1 LVKLSEDPKYGFAI
15 GRVRA
20 LEPALLDRA
29 RYERF
34 VRARTGEE
42 LGAALAE
49 TAYGKFMEG
58 GATVVAQ
65 ALETAARANFD
76 FFSTYALDEWL
87 LELFSVNTAFRAIK
101 EAVKTALASGQDS
114 ASVPVQLTESLQSM
128 DIDRTVAA
136 AFAAYSA
143 SRNPATADTVLDRSM
158 HQIQLQLA
166 HASEFLSGYFAIHAD
181 IENLRTL
188 ARLKLSGGAEKA
200 TAGETA
206 AAFLDGGRLTLASL
220 LAALPQPWD
229 AVLDLLAK
237 APPYGAGS
245 EEFHELLEQGQAAL
259 TGRRSFVRLER
270 IGREVELRHLR
281 QARHAT
287 FGHEPL
293 AAFYLLHEN
302 ELRNLRLLYAAKLAG
317 LTAEESQDLV
327 AYVE

>member
-42 LGAALAE
+42 FGAALAE
-49 TAYGKFMEG
+49 TAYGRFMES
-58 GATVVAQ
+58 GATGVAQ
-65 ALETAARANFD
+65 ALETAARANVD
-76 FFSTYALDEWL
+76 FFAAYALDEWL
-87 LELFSVNTAFRAIK
+87 LRLFSVTTAFRSMKVSIK
-101 EAVKTALASGQDS
+101 SALAGGQDS
-114 ASVPVQLTESLQSM
+114 ASMPAELSASLQSA
-128 DIDRTVAA
+128 DIAGTVAA
-136 AFAAYSA
+136 AFTAYSV
-143 SRNPATADTVLDRSM
+143 SRNPAAADIVLDRSM
-158 HQIQLQLA
+158 QQIQLQLA
-166 HASEFLSGYFAIHAD
+166 RASEFLIGYFALHAD

-188 ARLKLSGGAEKA
+188 ARLKLSGGAEKEL
-200 TAGETA
+200 AGEME
-206 AAFLDGGRLTLASL
+206 AAFMDGGKLTLSSL

-229 AVLDLLAK
+229 AILDLLAK
-237 APPYGAGS
+237 GPPYGAGS

-259 TGRRSFVRLER
+259 TDRRSFVRLER

-302 ELRNLRLLYAAKLAG
+302 ELRNLRLLYAAKLTG
-317 LTAEESQDLV
+317 LPAEESQDLV